1 MKWRAPVL
9 EWVLSGLLV
18 YGCADTG
25 PTGPTTVSRALSAAD
40 TANGIVPGSTVRIV
54 SGETG
59 RPVAGARVV
68 IAGREHMSDG
78 SGQLTLEELASN
90 GVSVDIEAR
99 GFLNRQTLVRRGEQT
114 TFELWPSESPTR
126 LDADYTR
133 ALVYLSASLGGQG
146 EPEPLDRPSLDS
158 GRVGLAP
165 TGAIARDPEAMQSLR
180 DAAAEMTEALGGAI
194 VYSVGDDAGAVVI
207 TLLVEPENES
217 IVDENLRALTRCWTL
232 RLVITRCEIVF
243 RDVEVV
249 RSNTT
254 LHELGHTFG
263 LNHSPDRSEIMG
275 VRRVRS
281 PQRFSP
287 RERLAMTLMIKRLPG
302 NLFPDNDRQAPT
314 LRALGEE
321 SRIVCRHPS

>member
-1 MKWRAPVL
+1 MKWRARL
-9 EWVLSGLLV
+9 SLLVLSGLPWF
-18 YGCADTG
+18 GCADTG
-25 PTGPTTVSRALSAAD
+25 PAGPTTTVRRDLSAAD

-68 IAGREHMSDG
+68 IAGREHMSDS

-90 GVSVDIEAR
+90 GVSVDIEAP
-99 GFLNRQTLVRRGEQT
+99 GFLDRQTLVRRGEQT

-126 LDADYTR
+126 LDSDYTR
-133 ALVYLSASLGGQG
+133 ALVYLSASLGDRG
-146 EPEPLDRPSLDS
+146 ELEPLDRPSLDV
-158 GRVGLAP
+158 GRVAIIP
-165 TGAIARDPEAMQSLR
+165 TGAIPRDPGAMQTLR
-180 DAAAEMTEALGGAI
+180 DAAAEMTEALGGTI
-194 VYSVGDDAGAVVI
+194 VYSVGEDPGAVPI
-207 TLLVEPENES
+207 TLLVEPQNES
-217 IVDENLRALTRCWTL
+217 IVDENLRAFARCWMT

-263 LNHSPDRSEIMG
+263 LNHSPDRSEVMG

-281 PQRFSP
+281 PERFSA
-287 RERLAMTLMIKRLPG
+287 RERLAMTLMLKRLPG
-302 NLFPDNDRQAPT
+302 NVFPDNDRQAPA
-314 LRALGEE
+314 LRALGDE
-321 SRIVCRHPS
+321 SRIVCRHP

>member
-9 EWVLSGLLV
+9 AGLVL

-25 PTGPTTVSRALSAAD
+25 PLGPTTVRRDLSAAD
-40 TANGIVPGSTVRIV
+40 TSNGIVPGSTVRIV

-68 IAGREHMSDG
+68 IAGREHLSDG

-90 GVSVDIEAR
+90 GVTVDIEAS
-99 GFLNRQTLVRRGEQT
+99 GFLDRQTIVRRGEQT
-114 TFELWPSESPTR
+114 TFELWPSESPTQ

-133 ALVYLSASLGGQG
+133 ALVYLSASLRAQG
-146 EPEPLDRPSLDS
+146 ELEPLDRPSLDV
-158 GRVGLAP
+158 GRVSIVP
-165 TGAIARDPEAMQSLR
+165 TGVIREDPRAMQILG
-180 DAAAEMTEALGGAI
+180 DAADEMTSALGGAI
-194 VYSVGDDAGAVVI
+194 VYAVGEDPGALPV
-207 TLLVEPENES
+207 TLLVEPQNES
-217 IVDENLRALTRCWTL
+217 IVGDNLRAFTRCWMT

-243 RDVEVV
+243 RDIEVV

-263 LNHSPDRSEIMG
+263 LNHSPDRSEVMG

-281 PQRFSP
+281 PERFSP

-302 NLFPDNDRQAPT
+302 NLFPDDDRQAPA

-321 SRIVCRHPS
+321 SRILCRHPN

>member
-1 MKWRAPVL
+1 MKWRARLSVL
-9 EWVLSGLLV
+9 VLSGLLL

-25 PTGPTTVSRALSAAD
+25 PAGPTTTVRRDLSAAD
-40 TANGIVPGSTVRIV
+40 TANGIVAGSTVRIV

-68 IAGREHMSDG
+68 IAGREHISDG

-90 GVSVDIEAR
+90 GASVGIEAP
-99 GFLNRQTLVRRGEQT
+99 GFLDRQTLVRRGEQT

-126 LDADYTR
+126 LDSDYTR
-133 ALVYLSASLGGQG
+133 ALVYLSASLRDQG
-146 EPEPLDRPSLDS
+146 ELEPLDRPSLDV
-158 GRVGLAP
+158 GRVAIIP
-165 TGAIARDPEAMQSLR
+165 TGAIPRDPGAMQTLR
-180 DAAAEMTEALGGAI
+180 DAAAEMTEALGGTI
-194 VYSVGDDAGAVVI
+194 VYSVGEDPGAVPI
-207 TLLVEPENES
+207 TLLVEPQS
-217 IVDENLRALTRCWTL
+217 IVDENLRAFARCWMT

-275 VRRVRS
+275 VRRVRT
-281 PQRFSP
+281 PERFSA

-302 NLFPDNDRQAPT
+302 NFFPDNDRQAPA

-321 SRIVCRHPS
+321 SRIVCRHP